1 MLLPSALSCESRQPP
16 ARSRFPSTRLFPATP
31 PPCDDGFIAGNGLL
45 GTCRSLQS
53 LLNVSPASSPRRSKP
68 DRLQSP
74 LQIRANTMTRVAKPI
89 AKPPRG
95 VNKRRRDV
103 YEDDSDDYGDGD
115 DDDQVSGGR
124 ITSADRFSTPKR
136 RRRAPPE
143 IPLGLDSSDF
153 KALDSLSDSSATLSL
168 SPRQLKDRLGGES
181 RHFDSDPATPSSRDD
196 ASKLP
201 VDSSSDWTS
210 EDDGRLVELV
220 LEKLKLSKRDWT
232 DCARRMGK
240 DNDSVGRRWK
250 ALVGEGNVGLRR
262 GKRMVR
268 ARIHESWR

>member
-1 MLLPSALSCESRQPP
+1 MP
-16 ARSRFPSTRLFPATP
+16 
-31 PPCDDGFIAGNGLL
+31 DFIGGE
-45 GTCRSLQS
+45 RP
-53 LLNVSPASSPRRSKP
+53 SPAGAPFPVPPQCLTRFISSSIQTRPAPEPAADPRKHHDPRRK
-68 DRLQSP
+68 
-74 LQIRANTMTRVAKPI
+74 AI

-103 YEDDSDDYGDGD
+103 YEDDSDDDDGD

-124 ITSADRFSTPKR
+124 ITSGDRFSTPKR

-181 RHFDSDPATPSSRDD
+181 RHFDSDSATPSSRED
-196 ASKLP
+196 ASKLS

-250 ALVGEGNVGLRR
+250 ALIGEGNVGLRR